1 MERLLV
7 AALVVALTHASAG
20 AASLLSELQARAK
33 AIQILK
39 GDPYGRSA
47 ADVAG
52 HIKELRLA
60 QSGTTKACGPRNGP
74 AWEVHVVVQTP
85 DKAQDKAQFNNGVID
100 GYLALDARTGKLR
113 CTSLPL
119 LD

>member
-1 MERLLV
+1 MKQLVV
-7 AALVVALTHASAG
+7 AALLMTLAHASAD
-20 AASLLSELQARAK
+20 AASELSETQARDK

-39 GDPYGRSA
+39 GDPYGRTAPAVA
-47 ADVAG
+47 AN
-52 HIKELRLA
+52 IKALRLA
-60 QSGTTKACGPRNGP
+60 QSGTTRACGARSGP

-85 DKAQDKAQFNNGVID
+85 DRTQFNNGVID

-113 CTSLPL
+113 CTNLPL